1 MYSLYWLRRSR
12 TSSLRR
18 SSTANSSEMTS
29 AIFSATRSGFDV
41 SMVPGV
47 RLFTSCLEMY
57 ETNSLAHSM
66 LLAREFVSYISKQ
79 LVKSLTPG
87 TIETSNPDLVAE
99 KIAEVISEE
108 LAVEDRLNDE
118 VRDLLSQYS
127 EYMRRES
134 VSYQEMFRR
143 IKNTLISQRKVV
155 KASGRDTGDAMKLSR
170 DKVTDIS
177 HKVIEMLRKSR
188 ELRLR
193 NKDSNAVRLEIVRL
207 MTEVLMTE
215 DKVDRA
221 ARAKIRTQ
229 KRDIPEGSEEW
240 DILLRRYYSE
250 ELKKLG
256 IDIAGR

>member
-1 MYSLYWLRRSR
+1 
-12 TSSLRR
+12 
-18 SSTANSSEMTS
+18 
-29 AIFSATRSGFDV
+29 
-41 SMVPGV
+41 
-47 RLFTSCLEMY
+47 
-57 ETNSLAHSM
+57 M
-66 LLAREFVSYISKQ
+66 LLPREFIAYLSRQ
-79 LVKSLTPG
+79 LVKKLTPA
-87 TIETSNPDLVAE
+87 TIETNNPQAVAE
-99 KIAEVISEE
+99 IITNIISEE

-118 VRDLLSQYS
+118 VREILQQYN
-127 EYMRRES
+127 EYMRREG

-170 DKVTDIS
+170 DKVSDIS
-177 HKVIEMLRKSR
+177 HKIIEMLRKSR

-193 NKDSNAVRLEIVRL
+193 NKDSNAVRLEIVRQI
-207 MTEVLMTE
+207 TEVLMTE

-221 ARAKIRTQ
+221 ARNKIRTQ

>member
-1 MYSLYWLRRSR
+1 
-12 TSSLRR
+12 
-18 SSTANSSEMTS
+18 
-29 AIFSATRSGFDV
+29 
-41 SMVPGV
+41 
-47 RLFTSCLEMY
+47 
-57 ETNSLAHSM
+57 M
-66 LLAREFVSYISKQ
+66 LLAREFVTYISKQ
-79 LVKSLTPG
+79 LIKSLSPGMLETP
-87 TIETSNPDLVAE
+87 SPDVVAE
-99 KIAEVISEE
+99 KIADVISEE

-127 EYMRRES
+127 EYMRREG

-170 DKVTDIS
+170 DKVSDIS
-177 HKVIEMLRKSR
+177 HKIIEMLRKSR

-193 NKDSNAVRLEIVRL
+193 NKDSNAVRLEIVRQ
-207 MTEVLMTE
+207 MTDVLMTE

-240 DILLRRYYSE
+240 DILLRRYYAE
-250 ELKKLG
+250 ELRKLG
-256 IDIAGR
+256 IDIAAR